1 MALGRG
7 LGAILDEVGQAY
19 ESESEGFSSNA
30 SGQIREIDVEDIYP
44 NPYQPRKY
52 FDNEA
57 LIELAESI
65 KEYGLLQPIVVIDKG
80 DDEYLLV
87 AGERRL
93 RAHELAKFDTIKA
106 IVADFNID
114 DTRLRELALIENI
127 QRENLNSIELAHSYD
142 ELIKVYEI
150 THDELSSVVHKSRSQ
165 ITNTLRLLMLSDYVQ
180 KKLIS
185 SEISQGHAKIL
196 VGFDEKEQKRLV
208 DTIIGQKLS
217 VREAEILAKRLKNLP
232 NNPLNPT
239 QENGFMSERKEKFSK
254 KLPFPFK
261 LKNDAIEIKFKSED
275 EVEKFLSMLN

>member
-19 ESESEGFSSNA
+19 ENEAGGFNSNSSV
-30 SGQIREIDVEDIYP
+30 QILDIDIEDISP
-44 NPYQPRKY
+44 NPYQPRKH
-52 FDNEA
+52 FDKEA
-57 LIELAESI
+57 LSELAESI

-93 RAHELAKFDTIKA
+93 RAHELAEFDTIKA

-114 DTRLRELALIENI
+114 DARLRELALIENI

-142 ELIKVYEI
+142 ELIKEYNI
-150 THDELSSVVHKSRSQ
+150 THDELSAVVHKSRSQ
-165 ITNTLRLLMLSDYVQ
+165 ITNTLRLLILSNYVQ
-180 KKLIS
+180 KKLINGD
-185 SEISQGHAKIL
+185 ISQGHAKIL
-196 VGFDEKEQKRLV
+196 VGFDELEQKRLV

-217 VREAEILAKRLKNLP
+217 VRETELLAKNFKNLP
-232 NNPLNPT
+232 NEPLDSKKYT
-239 QENGFMSERKEKFSK
+239 GFIVSHEEKISG

-261 LKNDAIEIKFKSED
+261 LKNDTIEIKFKDEE
-275 EVEKFLSMLN
+275 EVERFLSMLN